1 MSKAKNE
8 KQKGFG
14 MGKALEALKEGKDI
28 KRSVWWHGCLR
39 LEKGKYPIDGPAVE
53 LINGLHPQYFEFGEA
68 NTDPIMPNIKRVTAA
83 GTVINQAFLGF
94 ADILAED
101 WEIVQ

>member
-1 MSKAKNE
+1 MRKKNLKLGE
-8 KQKGFG
+8 
-14 MGKALEALKEGKDI
+14 ALEALKEGKEIRRSSWFRNGCI
-28 KRSVWWHGCLR
+28 K

-53 LINGLHPQYFEFGEA
+53 LINGLHPKCFEFGEA

-94 ADILAED
+94 ADVLAED
-101 WEIVQ
+101 WEIV